1 MKTLKLEDRKRQGDA
16 GAMSEAGPS
25 KAGTPGSGVRLTN
38 RSFGTQPLIVHAH
51 GPLHNKPAWPR
62 IKEAVF
68 SLPAQSLG
76 PVEGLTLLTC
86 NNGHE
91 NMGLFERS
99 AANLGI
105 PCMVRGEG
113 IMPWVN
119 SRHKPRVIYD
129 ALHEIDTEYVLYAD
143 SRDAVLLGSPQ
154 RAIQHLNAL
163 DGCDLLF
170 GGDRIN
176 WPALDRFRQFESS
189 LPGAKESEFRF
200 LNGGAWVGRTAFC
213 REFFAAAMR
222 TAPASE
228 VPDSEQ
234 GILKA
239 LFPQYHPRVQ
249 LDYRC
254 EILQNIGFVF
264 IDIFDIDGY

>member
-1 MKTLKLEDRKRQGDA
+1 MKAAPT
-16 GAMSEAGPS
+16 PPV
-25 KAGTPGSGVRLTN
+25 AGTAAVAAGIRGQAVALTN
-38 RSFGTQPLIVHAH
+38 RTFGTQPLIVHAH

-62 IKEAVF
+62 IREAVF
-68 SLPAQSLG
+68 ALPTQALG

-99 AANLGI
+99 AAKLGI

-113 IMPWVN
+113 ITPWVN
-119 SRHKPRVIYD
+119 SLHKPRVILD

-143 SRDAVLLGSPQ
+143 SRDAVLLGSPEPAVRRLQ
-154 RAIQHLNAL
+154 AM
-163 DGCDLLF
+163 DGCELLF

-176 WPALDRFRQFESS
+176 WPALPGFKRFEMS
-189 LPGAKESEFRF
+189 LPGASDSEFRF
-200 LNGGAWVGRTAFC
+200 LNGGAWIGRTAFC
-213 REFFAAAMR
+213 REFFAAAVGVEPVAE
-222 TAPASE
+222 APE
-228 VPDSEQ
+228 SEQ

-239 LFPQYHPRVQ
+239 MFPRYHPRMR

-264 IDIFDIDGY
+264 ADIFDLGAAGVPG